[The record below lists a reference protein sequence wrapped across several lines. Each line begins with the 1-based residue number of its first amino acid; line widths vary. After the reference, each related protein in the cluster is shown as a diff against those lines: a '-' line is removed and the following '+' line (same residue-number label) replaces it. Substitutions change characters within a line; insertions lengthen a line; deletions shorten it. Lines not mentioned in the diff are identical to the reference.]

1 MTGPVALPAPD
12 ADFARLAEAEWRN
25 LRQEAAGLEYAW
37 RETYRALIEAAYAEP
52 SMRALYPF
60 TSHWALRFS
69 PTARPRLTLGGPS
82 LTARG
87 DGTYGVGL
95 GFVTADLGCFATPQ
109 EAVAAAVPHLPAD
122 PVPLWGGGRHGREG
136 HPVPLRSRVRDSGA

>member
-12 ADFARLAEAEWRN
+12 ADFARLAEAEWQS
-25 LRQEAAGLEYAW
+25 LRQEAAGLEYSW

-69 PTARPRLTLGGPS
+69 TTARPHLTLGGPS
-82 LTARG
+82 LMARG
-87 DGTYGVGL
+87 DGTYGVGR
-95 GFVTADLGCFATPQ
+95 GFVTADPGCFTTPQ
-109 EAVAAAVPHLPAD
+109 DAVAAALPHLPTSPGPA
-122 PVPLWGGGRHGREG
+122 VGR
-136 HPVPLRSRVRDSGA
+136 RSARP